1 MKNVILKLRNGEIFY
16 RKLLVPEGLTST
28 EIMSILNNNE
38 YIKGKINTIPKEG
51 SIFPDTYFFKRN
63 DDIKLIV
70 KRMENR
76 MVKELNKVWKEG
88 KKLFSSKRDL
98 VTFASIIEAE
108 TKKNYEKY
116 LVSSVFHNRLK
127 KNMKLQADATVL
139 YGKNLN
145 LRLKSRKLV
154 KRDLKKD
161 TAWNTYTRRGL
172 PITPICNP
180 GLISLKAAISPA
192 KSDYLYFVSDG
203 KGGHRFSKNLEK
215 HNENIKAWKN
225 MNKKND

>member
-51 SIFPDTYFFKRN
+51 SIFPDTYFFNRN

-76 MVKELNKVWKEG
+76 MLKELNKVWKEG
-88 KKLFSSKRDL
+88 KNLFSSKRDL

-180 GLISLKAAISPA
+180 GLTSLKAAISPA

-225 MNKKND
+225 LKKKND

>member
-1 MKNVILKLRNGEIFY
+1 
-16 RKLLVPEGLTST
+16 
-28 EIMSILNNNE
+28 
-38 YIKGKINTIPKEG
+38 
-51 SIFPDTYFFKRN
+51 
-63 DDIKLIV
+63 
-70 KRMENR
+70 
-76 MVKELNKVWKEG
+76 
-88 KKLFSSKRDL
+88 
-98 VTFASIIEAE
+98 
-108 TKKNYEKY
+108 
-116 LVSSVFHNRLK
+116 
-127 KNMKLQADATVL
+127 MKLQADATVL

-161 TAWNTYTRRGL
+161 TAWNTYTRKGL

-180 GLISLKAAISPA
+180 GLTSLKAAISPA